1 MGVKRVLR
9 HSAWIAWKDLLE
21 FSRSKM
27 RLAMLVLMPLF
38 MMVMVGYI
46 FPSGSS
52 ISNQPVAIANQ
63 DVPVIVPLP
72 PTYVNATF
80 SMGNDFVSG
89 LTAIN
94 NRTGMMKLSNSSGY
108 DDIKIRIQD
117 GTLSGGIIIG
127 SDFSERLMANTTA
140 NITIVTDQ
148 SNPQLSAMMQS
159 VLGQTIGAMGKQWA
173 AYKLN
178 ATYHISITQAE
189 AAIQPFNVQF
199 TGIVPGSSS
208 NYFQFVAPGI
218 VSMVVMMSLMTG
230 LPHAIS
236 YEKDMGT
243 LDGMLVAPTNR
254 LSIILGKVLA
264 QTVRG
269 VVQATIIFAL
279 AILLFGV
286 VIYGNL
292 LLVAGLILLSVFSF
306 VGLGIL
312 ITSFTDKEETAT
324 MVMMTL
330 MFPMMFLS
338 GVFFPIQQM
347 PWFMQ
352 DIAQLLPLTYATTA
366 LRKVMVLGAGLDAV
380 WTEVLILFAFGAVL
394 LAVAVPMFRKAM
406 TR

>member
-9 HSAWIAWKDLLE
+9 HSGWIAWKDLLE
-21 FSRSKM
+21 FSRSKL
-27 RLAMLVLMPLF
+27 RLVMLVLMPLF

-46 FPSGSS
+46 FPSGTS

-63 DVPVIVPLP
+63 DLGVSILVP
-72 PTYVNATF
+72 PTNATTTMY
-80 SMGNDFVSG
+80 MGNDFVTG
-89 LTAIN
+89 LEAIN
-94 NRTGMMKLSNSSGY
+94 NQTGMMELSKSSGFN
-108 DDIKIRIQD
+108 DIKNRIQD
-117 GTLSGGIIIG
+117 GSLSGGIIIAP
-127 SDFSERLMANTTA
+127 DFSRAIMAGEQA
-140 NITIVTDQ
+140 NITVVTDQ
-148 SNPQLSAMMQS
+148 SNPQTSAMMQS
-159 VLGQTIGAMGKQWA
+159 VLGQTITAMGKQWA
-173 AYKLN
+173 AYRLN
-178 ATYHISITQAE
+178 DSYHIPLNLTTAL
-189 AAIQPFNVQF
+189 IQPLNPQF
-199 TGIVPGSSS
+199 TGIVPGNP

-218 VSMVVMMSLMTG
+218 IAMVVMMSLMTG

-236 YEKDMGT
+236 YEKDTGT
-243 LDGMLVAPTNR
+243 LDGMLVAPTSR
-254 LSIILGKVLA
+254 LSIILGKVFA

-269 VVQATIIFAL
+269 VVQATIIFVL
-279 AILLFGV
+279 AVVLFGV
-286 VIYGNL
+286 VVYGNL

-352 DIAQLLPLTYATTA
+352 DIAQALPLTYATTA
-366 LRKVMVLGAGLDAV
+366 LRKVMVLGAGVDAV
-380 WTEVLILFAFGAVL
+380 FTEIVILLAFGVVL
-394 LAVAVPMFRKAM
+394 LGVAVPMFRKAM

>member
-9 HSAWIAWKDLLE
+9 HSGWIAWKDLLE
-21 FSRSKM
+21 FSRSKL
-27 RLAMLVLMPLF
+27 RLVMLVLMPLF

-46 FPSGSS
+46 FPSGTS

-63 DVPVIVPLP
+63 DLGVSVLVPSTNTTTTL
-72 PTYVNATF
+72 Y
-80 SMGNDFVSG
+80 MGNEFVTG
-89 LTAIN
+89 LEAIN
-94 NRTGMMKLSNSSGY
+94 NRTGMMELSSSSGFN
-108 DDIKIRIQD
+108 DIKTRIQD
-117 GTLSGGIIIG
+117 GSLSGGIIIDP
-127 SDFSERLMANTTA
+127 SFTRDLMAGRQG
-140 NITIVTDQ
+140 NITVVTDQ
-148 SNPQLSAMMQS
+148 SNPQMSAMMQT
-159 VLGQTIGAMGKQWA
+159 VLGQTIAAMGKQWA
-173 AYKLN
+173 MYDLN
-178 ATYHISITQAE
+178 TTYHISMTLTPAL
-189 AAIQPFNVQF
+189 IQPFNYQF
-199 TGIVPGSSS
+199 TGIVPGNP

-218 VSMVVMMSLMTG
+218 ISMVVMMSLMTG

-243 LDGMLVAPTNR
+243 LDGMLVAPTSR

-269 VVQATIIFAL
+269 VVQATIIFVL
-279 AILLFGV
+279 AVVLFGV
-286 VIYGNL
+286 VVYGNL
-292 LLVAGLILLSVFSF
+292 LLVAALILLSVFSF

-352 DIAQLLPLTYATTA
+352 DIAQVLPLTYATTA
-366 LRKVMVLGAGLDAV
+366 LRKVMVLGASASAV
-380 WTEVLILFAFGAVL
+380 FPEIVILLGFGIVL
-394 LAVAVPMFRKAM
+394 LAIAVPMFRKAM

>member
-1 MGVKRVLR
+1 MGLRRVLR
-9 HSAWIAWKDLLE
+9 HSSWIAWKDLLE
-21 FSRSKM
+21 FSRSKL
-27 RLAMLVLMPLF
+27 RLVMLILMPLF

-46 FPSGSS
+46 FPSGAS
-52 ISNQPVAIANQ
+52 ISNQPVALANQ
-63 DVPVIVPLP
+63 DLGVSVQIP
-72 PTYVNATF
+72 PTNATTTLH
-80 SMGNDFVSG
+80 MGDEFVNG
-89 LTAIN
+89 LELIN
-94 NRTGMMKLSNSSGY
+94 NQTGMMDLRSASGFG
-108 DDIKIRIQD
+108 DIKSQIQD
-117 GTLSGGIIIG
+117 GTISGGIIIAP
-127 SDFSERLMANTTA
+127 DFSRCLMEGEQG

-148 SNPQLSAMMQS
+148 SNPQLSAMMES
-159 VLGQTIGAMGKQWA
+159 VLGQTITAMGKQWA
-173 AYKLN
+173 AYNLN
-178 ATYHISITQAE
+178 VTYHIAVSQAE
-189 AAIQPFNVQF
+189 AMIQPYNVQF
-199 TGIVPGSSS
+199 TGIVPGNP

-218 VSMVVMMSLMTG
+218 IAMVVMMSLMTG

-236 YEKDMGT
+236 YEKDVGT
-243 LDGMLVAPTNR
+243 LDGMLVSPTNR

-269 VVQATIIFAL
+269 VVQAAIIFAL
-279 AILLFGV
+279 AVILFGV

-292 LLVAGLILLSVFSF
+292 LLVAALIFLTVFSF

-352 DIAQLLPLTYATTA
+352 DIAQVLPLTYATTA
-366 LRKVMVLGAGLDAV
+366 LRKVMVLGAGLPAV
-380 WTEVLILFAFGAVL
+380 ITEVVILLAFGAVL
-394 LAVAVPMFRKAM
+394 LAIAVPMFRKAM

>member
-9 HSAWIAWKDLLE
+9 HSMWIAWKDLLE
-21 FSRSKM
+21 FSRSKL
-27 RLAMLVLMPLF
+27 RLAMLILMPLF

-63 DVPVIVPLP
+63 DQPITLALP
-72 PTYVNATF
+72 PTYVNRTF

-89 LTAIN
+89 LKAVN
-94 NRTGMMKLSNSSGY
+94 NATGMMVLSNSSGLG
-108 DDIKIRIQD
+108 DIKTRIQD
-117 GTLSGGIIIG
+117 GSLSGGILIAG
-127 SDFSERLMANTTA
+127 NFSEALMSGQQGI
-140 NITIVTDQ
+140 ITIVTDQ

-159 VLGQTIGAMGKQWA
+159 VLGTVITDMGKEWA
-173 AYKLN
+173 AYNLN
-178 ATYHISITQAE
+178 LTYHISISRAD
-189 AAIQPFNVQF
+189 AAVQPFSVQF
-199 TGIVPGSSS
+199 TGIVPGTGT

-218 VSMVVMMSLMTG
+218 ISMVVMMSLMTG

-243 LDGMLVAPTNR
+243 LDGMLVSPTHR
-254 LSIILGKVLA
+254 LSSILGTVLA

-269 VVQATIIFAL
+269 VVQATIIFIL
-279 AILLFGV
+279 AVALFGV
-286 VIYGNL
+286 VVYGNL

-312 ITSFTDKEETAT
+312 ITSFSDKEETAT

-352 DIAQLLPLTYATTA
+352 DIAQALPLTYATTA

-380 WTEVLILFAFGAVL
+380 WTEVLVLLGFGVVL

>member
-9 HSAWIAWKDLLE
+9 HSGWIAWKDLLE
-21 FSRSKM
+21 FSRSKL
-27 RLAMLVLMPLF
+27 RLVMLVLMPLF

-46 FPSGSS
+46 FPSGTS

-63 DVPVIVPLP
+63 DLGVSVLVP
-72 PTYVNATF
+72 PTNTTMTMY
-80 SMGNDFVSG
+80 MGNDFVSG
-89 LTAIN
+89 LETIN
-94 NRTGMMKLSNSSGY
+94 NQTGMMELSSSSGFT
-108 DDIKIRIQD
+108 DIKTRIQD
-117 GTLSGGIIIG
+117 GSVSGGIIIAP
-127 SDFSERLMANTTA
+127 DFSRALMAGEQG
-140 NITIVTDQ
+140 NITVVTDQ
-148 SNPQLSAMMQS
+148 SNPQMSAMMQA
-159 VLGQTIGAMGKQWA
+159 VLGQTITAMGKQWA
-173 AYKLN
+173 AYRLN
-178 ATYHISITQAE
+178 DTYHISLNLTTAL
-189 AAIQPFNVQF
+189 IQPFNPQF
-199 TGIVPGSSS
+199 TGIVPGNP

-218 VSMVVMMSLMTG
+218 ISMVVMMSLMTG

-269 VVQATIIFAL
+269 VVQATIIFVL
-279 AILLFGV
+279 AVALFGV
-286 VIYGNL
+286 VVYGNL

-352 DIAQLLPLTYATTA
+352 DIAQVLPLTYATTA
-366 LRKVMVLGAGLDAV
+366 LRKVMVLGAGMDAV
-380 WTEVLILFAFGAVL
+380 FTEIVILLGFGIVL
-394 LAVAVPMFRKAM
+394 LAIAVPMFRKAM

>member
-9 HSAWIAWKDLLE
+9 HSGWIAWKDLLE
-21 FSRSKM
+21 FSRSKL
-27 RLAMLVLMPLF
+27 RLVMLVLMPLF

-46 FPSGSS
+46 FPSGTS

-63 DVPVIVPLP
+63 DLGVSILVP
-72 PTYVNATF
+72 PTNATTTMY
-80 SMGNDFVSG
+80 MGNDFVTG
-89 LTAIN
+89 LEAIN
-94 NRTGMMKLSNSSGY
+94 NQTGMMELSKSSGFN
-108 DDIKIRIQD
+108 DIKNRIQD
-117 GTLSGGIIIG
+117 GSLSGGIIIAP
-127 SDFSERLMANTTA
+127 DFSRAIMAGEQA
-140 NITIVTDQ
+140 NITVVTDQ
-148 SNPQLSAMMQS
+148 SNPQTSAMMQS
-159 VLGQTIGAMGKQWA
+159 VLGQTITAMGKQWA
-173 AYKLN
+173 AYRLN
-178 ATYHISITQAE
+178 DSYHIPLNLTTAL
-189 AAIQPFNVQF
+189 IQPLNPQF
-199 TGIVPGSSS
+199 TGIVPGNP

-218 VSMVVMMSLMTG
+218 IAMVVMMSLMTG

-236 YEKDMGT
+236 YEKDTGT
-243 LDGMLVAPTNR
+243 LDGMLVAPTSR

-269 VVQATIIFAL
+269 VVQAAIIFAL
-279 AILLFGV
+279 AVVLFGV

-292 LLVAGLILLSVFSF
+292 LLVVALVFLTVFSF

-338 GVFFPIQQM
+338 GVFFPIQQR

-352 DIAQLLPLTYATTA
+352 DIAQALPLTYATTA
-366 LRKVMVLGAGLDAV
+366 LRKVMVLGAGVDAV
-380 WTEVLILFAFGAVL
+380 FTEIVILLAFGVVL
-394 LAVAVPMFRKAM
+394 LGVAVPMFRKAM